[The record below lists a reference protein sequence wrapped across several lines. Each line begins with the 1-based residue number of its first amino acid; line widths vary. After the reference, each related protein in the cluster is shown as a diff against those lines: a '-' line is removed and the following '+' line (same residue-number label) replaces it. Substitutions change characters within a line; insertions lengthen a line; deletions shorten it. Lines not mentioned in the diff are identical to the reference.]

1 MSKARNGCSVS
12 CHLLK
17 PRARHFLQSL
27 RLRRDRSHISVTTKQ
42 QFVPP
47 YTSFYKQ
54 GSLLFRKDFNYCRTT
69 ARGLLSPIQN
79 CTDTEGLSSLC
90 LKATHL
96 YRVISLVCTSIP
108 HSLPEAK
115 TAECCKEEPLRSH
128 QCYKTY
134 HSFTTLLR
142 IINNQMELLE
152 FPNFIS
158 NGPYQRHKLYC
169 SVHFSPTE
177 QIGWHLLATGKHQKQ
192 PFFSIK

>member
-1 MSKARNGCSVS
+1 MQCVMPFTETESQTFLTKLETTQRQIPHFCYNETVVCSTIY
-12 CHLLK
+12 H
-17 PRARHFLQSL
+17 
-27 RLRRDRSHISVTTKQ
+27 
-42 QFVPP
+42 
-47 YTSFYKQ
+47 SFYKQ

-96 YRVISLVCTSIP
+96 YKVISLVCTSIP